1 MDPRQNNLPKEFI
14 LSRLHSLTGLLIVIF
29 LFEHLLTNSQAAL
42 LFGDD
47 GAGFV
52 RMVNLIHDLPYL
64 QVIEVTFIGVPILYH
79 AVIGIQKAIYGRSNS
94 FGSKDSFKPHLPYN
108 RSRAYTYQRWTAWIL
123 LVGIILHVALFRFYL
138 YPAEA
143 KEGNKRLFFTRVHF
157 DKGLYSL
164 QDRLGFTIFNE
175 EGIVEYKSSLNKEMG
190 QEALVD
196 QRLKEVEGDQKTYNL
211 EALELGR
218 QKGKLTEMQD
228 YYDGLT
234 YRKLEGDQVIL
245 VTDSFGTSQLMN
257 VRDVFKSPIKAIL
270 YTIFVLA
277 AVFHGFNGL
286 WAFTITWGLVV
297 KQVSQRRMLKICVG
311 LMFLLGFMGLS
322 AVWGTYW
329 INLRS

>member
-1 MDPRQNNLPKEFI
+1 MDPRKNNLPKEFI
-14 LSRLHSLTGLLIVIF
+14 YSRLHSLTGLLIVIF

-42 LFGDD
+42 FFGDD

-52 RMVNLIHDLPYL
+52 RMVNFIHDLPYL
-64 QVIEVTFIGVPILYH
+64 QVIELTFIGVPIAYH
-79 AVIGIQKAIYGRSNS
+79 GLIGIKKALYGRSNS
-94 FGSKDSFKPHLPYN
+94 FGSIEGAKPYMPYT

-123 LVGIILHVALFRFYL
+123 LVGIILHVANFRFYL

-143 KEGNKRLFFTRVHF
+143 KEGNRRLFFTRVYF
-157 DKGLYSL
+157 DKGLYTL
-164 QDRLGFTIFNE
+164 QDRLGFSLYNQEQID
-175 EGIVEYKSSLNKEMG
+175 EYKLTLDKEMA
-190 QEALVD
+190 QQALVD
-196 QRLKEVEGDQKTYNL
+196 QRLKEVDANGAEYNL
-211 EALELGR
+211 EASELG
-218 QKGKLTEMQD
+218 KEKLKTIERIDFYQ
-228 YYDGLT
+228 GLT
-234 YRKLEGDQVIL
+234 ARGLTKDQVIL
-245 VTDSFGTSQLMN
+245 VTPSFGTSQLMN

-297 KQVSQRRMLKICVG
+297 KQISQRRMLKVCVG

-322 AVWGTYW
+322 SVWGTYW